1 MVCDLALFFFCC
13 SIAAKQTHVIKKDD
27 HGDGITTN
35 IVATICYNNQLEELM
50 TFLEP
55 LRWGGIFVAHFK

>member
-1 MVCDLALFFFCC
+1 MVCDLALLFCCC

-55 LRWGGIFVAHFK
+55 LL